1 VPSVEER
8 LIASI
13 EAELERSMS
22 ELVGTSGTAT
32 VEGSEVGTTTERA

>member
-13 EAELERSMS
+13 EKELERSMS
-22 ELVGTSGTAT
+22 ELVGTAT
-32 VEGSEVGTTTERA
+32 VEGSEIGTTTEHA